1 MYMIVVH
8 NPSKFEKVETIG
20 PALELKAIPN
30 ASKTIHAIR
39 FGRKLN
45 NICDKTLN
53 PAITLP

>member
-1 MYMIVVH
+1 MIVVH